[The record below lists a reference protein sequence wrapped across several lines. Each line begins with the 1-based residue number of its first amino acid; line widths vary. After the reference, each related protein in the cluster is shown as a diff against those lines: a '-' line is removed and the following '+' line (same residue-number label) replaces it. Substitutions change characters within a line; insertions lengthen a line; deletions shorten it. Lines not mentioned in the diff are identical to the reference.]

1 MANTITTKYGTK
13 INVTGLTPEQVKKVR
28 SIAEDNGAYGSKG
41 AALADQ
47 LRKQASKAPTS
58 GAAPAPAT
66 GGGTLVPAPG
76 QAPGVP
82 PGTTPTPPVAPGAI
96 APPTPQPPLPNDSLG
111 GFNQAG
117 GAFQDPT
124 GIFNQAP
131 KVPGSADLAGDINKV
146 RDANYQYLSRDFA
159 ANKQQEME
167 NAKQEL
173 ANRGIPF
180 DPNPNSLYGRTMKQ
194 LEQKYGDLDMQARQQ
209 AIIGGDQTFSTQVG
223 AAKTAND
230 AFYQGVFGITD
241 AELNKYNIDENT
253 RATLKK
259 IAADRASQ
267 KEQIARSGG
276 GGTTDNGPIIGGIAP

>member
-41 AALADQ
+41 AALANQ
-47 LRKQASKAPTS
+47 LRKQAQKAQKAPAAGAAPGSTGGGALTPAPTS
-58 GAAPAPAT
+58 PTDPSAT
-66 GGGTLVPAPG
+66 S
-76 QAPGVP
+76 
-82 PGTTPTPPVAPGAI
+82 
-96 APPTPQPPLPNDSLG
+96 LPNDSLG
-111 GFNQAG
+111 GFNQTG

-131 KVPGSADLAGDINKV
+131 KIPGAADLAGDINKV
-146 RDANYQYLSRDFA
+146 RDANYQYLSRDFGT
-159 ANKQQEME
+159 NKAQEIE
-167 NAKQEL
+167 AAKQDL

-267 KEQIARSGG
+267 KESIAKSGSSN
-276 GGTTDNGPIIGGIAP
+276 TTDNGPIIGGIAP

>member
-41 AALADQ
+41 AALANQ
-47 LRKQASKAPTS
+47 LRKQATRAPTDQAP
-58 GAAPAPAT
+58 GGGGFTPAPNT
-66 GGGTLVPAPG
+66 P
-76 QAPGVP
+76 PGVP
-82 PGTTPTPPVAPGAI
+82 PGVTPTAPVAPGAI
-96 APPTPQPPLPNDSLG
+96 APPTPQPPLPDNSLG

-131 KVPGSADLAGDINKV
+131 KIPGAADLAGDINKV

-159 ANKQQEME
+159 TNKQQEME

-209 AIIGGDQTFSTQVG
+209 AIIGGDSSFGTQVG

>member
-13 INVTGLTPEQVKKVR
+13 INVTGLTPEQIKKVR
-28 SIAEDNGAYGSKG
+28 SIAEDKGAYGAKG

-47 LRKQASKAPTS
+47 LRRQAANNNN
-58 GAAPAPAT
+58 
-66 GGGTLVPAPG
+66 GG
-76 QAPGVP
+76 
-82 PGTTPTPPVAPGAI
+82 GAI
-96 APPTPQPPLPNDSLG
+96 APKAPTEEPPPNPTVPFGLKDDGAVG
-111 GFNQAG
+111 GFNPKG
-117 GAFQDPT
+117 GAFQNPMDIL
-124 GIFNQAP
+124 GKAP
-131 KVPGSADLAGDINKV
+131 KIPGAEDLGADIEKV

-159 ANKQQEME
+159 TNKQQEIE
-167 NAKQEL
+167 AARQDL

-194 LEQKYGDLDMQARQQ
+194 LEQKYSDLDMQARQQ
-209 AIIGGDQTFSTQVG
+209 AIIGGDSSFGTQVG

-241 AELNKYNIDENT
+241 AELSKYNIDEQT

-267 KEQIARSGG
+267 KEQIAKSGG